1 MTSLQYT
8 LFCAVMGA
16 LAAQPLFANVSG
28 WLSPKA
34 TEDNPYTFLNQKG
47 TTITLPSAAYAG
59 WKVFNATSE
68 AAEMPQDYLVSS
80 AEDED
85 NVGDGMLRFQGLDTE
100 GKAYLALGISQNP
113 GGEQNPVSLE
123 SIPGKLRIDNIHAKV
138 RFVEC
143 SETPSIKDLM
153 EMYPSYA
160 ETKPTPTGLAPFTAA
175 KLGICVGDD
184 GYFRVS
190 RVRSTTA
197 NNPETGM
204 AEDYD
209 YEFCKSK
216 HAYAT
221 VGGGEVIVRI
231 EFYTYEGPDASSFR
245 RAFRI
250 WVKDANGEANEGKEI
265 CVTEKLGYPWQ
276 IENGIYQFD
285 FKTVEQGDWLYAV
298 DDAIAAA
305 GGHSQTGDG
314 RGMMVAPLD
323 ALNHLAFSATDGGF
337 YAAWMSQKVVDDA
350 ATLSTY
356 ATGAFTPFVSTFGAH
371 YDLYVDWAS
380 KYNVTLTKWLDNGVQ
395 TFSASTTDW
404 TQHAFDAFLL
414 YMDPETNE
422 ALRLRVTG
430 VVPDEDTIS
439 FTVVG
444 PEGCNL
450 QDAVTRAAR
459 LRIRRAA
466 TLAEMA
472 TAEAQE
478 YDILFSA
485 DGATASF
492 TVPKIENEVEQPF
505 MQATL
510 VPVTDCE

>member
-1 MTSLQYT
+1 
-8 LFCAVMGA
+8 MGA

-34 TEDNPYTFLNQKG
+34 TEANPYTFLNQKG

-68 AAEMPQDYLVSS
+68 AAEVPQDYSVSS
-80 AEDED
+80 AEDKD
-85 NVGDGMLRFQGLDTE
+85 KVGDGMLRFQGLDTE
-100 GKAYLALGISQNP
+100 GKSYLALGISQSP
-113 GGEQNPVSLE
+113 DGEQNPVSLNPIE
-123 SIPGKLRIDNIHAKV
+123 GKLRIDNIHAKV

-160 ETKPTPTGLAPFTAA
+160 ESLPTPEGGLPMFTAA

-190 RVRSTTA
+190 RVRSGTA
-197 NNPETGM
+197 DEPGTGLPESYT
-204 AEDYD
+204 

-216 HAYAT
+216 HAYAE

-231 EFYTYEGPDASSFR
+231 EFYTYEDEYYSYR

-265 CVTEKLGYPWQ
+265 CVTEKLGYPWL
-276 IENGIYQFD
+276 IENGVYQFD
-285 FKTVEQGDWLYAV
+285 FKKLEQGDWLYAV
-298 DDAIAAA
+298 DDAVASA
-305 GGHSQTGDG
+305 GGYSQTGDD
-314 RGMMVAPLD
+314 RGMMEAPLD

-337 YAAWMSQKVVDDA
+337 YAAWMSQNEVDDA

-356 ATGAFTPFVSTFGAH
+356 DTGAFTPFVSTLGAH

-380 KYNVTLTKWLDNGVQ
+380 KYNVTLTDWLDNGVQ

-485 DGATASF
+485 DGATASI
-492 TVPKIENEVEQPF
+492 TVPKIEDEVEQPF

>member
-1 MTSLQYT
+1 M
-8 LFCAVMGA
+8 
-16 LAAQPLFANVSG
+16 
-28 WLSPKA
+28 
-34 TEDNPYTFLNQKG
+34 
-47 TTITLPSAAYAG
+47 
-59 WKVFNATSE
+59 
-68 AAEMPQDYLVSS
+68 
-80 AEDED
+80 
-85 NVGDGMLRFQGLDTE
+85 
-100 GKAYLALGISQNP
+100 
-113 GGEQNPVSLE
+113 
-123 SIPGKLRIDNIHAKV
+123 
-138 RFVEC
+138 
-143 SETPSIKDLM
+143 M
-153 EMYPSYA
+153 E
-160 ETKPTPTGLAPFTAA
+160 
-175 KLGICVGDD
+175 
-184 GYFRVS
+184 
-190 RVRSTTA
+190 
-197 NNPETGM
+197 
-204 AEDYD
+204 
-209 YEFCKSK
+209 
-216 HAYAT
+216 
-221 VGGGEVIVRI
+221 
-231 EFYTYEGPDASSFR
+231 
-245 RAFRI
+245 
-250 WVKDANGEANEGKEI
+250 
-265 CVTEKLGYPWQ
+265 
-276 IENGIYQFD
+276 
-285 FKTVEQGDWLYAV
+285 
-298 DDAIAAA
+298 
-305 GGHSQTGDG
+305 
-314 RGMMVAPLD
+314 APLD

-337 YAAWMSQKVVDDA
+337 YAAWLSQNVVDDA

-356 ATGAFTPFVSTFGAH
+356 ATGAFTPFVSTLGAH

-380 KYNVTLTKWLDNGVQ
+380 KYNVTLTDWLDNGVQ

-492 TVPKIENEVEQPF
+492 TVPKFEDEVEQPF